1 MPLDTAALTAHR
13 LDLLEQLANLA
24 DAPVRPHL
32 DEPAEQLIKPILH
45 ADRFR
50 ACSE

>member
-1 MPLDTAALTAHR
+1 
-13 LDLLEQLANLA
+13 
-24 DAPVRPHL
+24 VRPHL

-50 ACSE
+50 ACSQ